1 MGNTLE
7 TMKTVSD
14 SPDVSMLRSEIELL
28 MADRQALLKLA
39 GAAAKFVEKA
49 NIAKLPMSANPL
61 AEAIAEG
68 LDGLSEDTL
77 HEALQSV
84 VRKRG
89 T

>member
-39 GAAAKFVEKA
+39 GAAAKFVEKV
-49 NIAKLPMSANPL
+49 NIARLPVSAIPL
-61 AEAIAEG
+61 AEAVASSVNA
-68 LDGLSEDTL
+68 LSEDSL
-77 HEALQSV
+77 REALLAV
-84 VRKRG
+84 KK
-89 T
+89 